1 MWRAYRTSNLILILI
16 LICLKETPVEE
27 PKTAEEPK
35 SIKKGL
41 SKKQHGGIIL
51 LIIIVCA
58 AAFGA
63 RQWVHSKT
71 HIETDNAFIESHIHS
86 ISSRVP
92 AMVKRVVVVDNQFV
106 HKGDL
111 LVELDASDYQARAR
125 TAAASLDMA
134 KNETSGDYAQVESAR
149 ASIGLA
155 TAKLEQANLDLQ
167 RGEALFSKEVIPKEQ
182 LERLRTARKVAQMQL
197 KEAQEAEHHAQA
209 VIGISGTG
217 SRDARVAQKQGELE
231 TASLNLSYT
240 RIVAPSDGYITKKSV
255 EPGNYLQ
262 PGQSF
267 MALVTLDDAWVT
279 ANYKESQLTDVKPG
293 QKVEF
298 TVDTYPGRTFKGSVE
313 SIMAGTGAAF
323 SMLPPENAT
332 GNYVKVIQRIPVR
345 IAIDKGSDPEHLLR
359 IGMSVVPT
367 ILTEKRFGDVIKN

>member
-1 MWRAYRTSNLILILI
+1 M
-16 LICLKETPVEE
+16 ETGVEE
-27 PKTAEEPK
+27 TTDA
-35 SIKKGL
+35 KKGL
-41 SKKQHGGIIL
+41 SKKQRGGIIL
-51 LIIIVCA
+51 LIILVCA
-58 AAFGA
+58 AAFGVEK
-63 RQWVHSKT
+63 WVTSKT

-86 ISSRVP
+86 ISSRIP
-92 AMVKRVVVVDNQFV
+92 AMVKRVTVVDNQFV

-111 LVELDASDYQARAR
+111 LVELDASDYQARVK
-125 TAAASLDMA
+125 TASASLEMA
-134 KNETSGDYAQVESAR
+134 RNETSGDYAQVESAR

-155 TAKLEQANLDLQ
+155 KAKLDQANLDLA
-167 RGEALFSKEVIPKEQ
+167 RGEALYAKEVIAKEQ
-182 LERLRTARKVAQMQL
+182 LDRLFTARKIAQMQL

-209 VIGISGTG
+209 VIGLSGTG
-217 SRDARVAQKQGELE
+217 SKDARVAQKQGELE
-231 TASLNLSYT
+231 TASLSLSYV

-255 EPGNYLQ
+255 EAGNYVQ
-262 PGQSF
+262 PGQSL

-298 TVDTYPGRTFKGSVE
+298 TVDTYPGSIFKGSVE

-345 IAIDKGSDPEHLLR
+345 IAIDKGSDPKHLLR

-367 ILTEKRFGDVIKN
+367 ILTEKTFSEVIKGR

>member
-1 MWRAYRTSNLILILI
+1 MQ
-16 LICLKETPVEE
+16 TPIEE
-27 PKTAEEPK
+27 PTGN
-35 SIKKGL
+35 KKGL
-41 SKKQHGGIIL
+41 SKKQRGGIML
-51 LIIIVCA
+51 LIIVVCA
-58 AAFGA
+58 SAFGG
-63 RQWVHSKT
+63 RQWLYNQT

-86 ISSRVP
+86 VSSRIP
-92 AMVKRVVVVDNQFV
+92 AIVKRVDVVDNQFV

-111 LVELDASDYQARAR
+111 LAELDPADYQARVR
-125 TAAASLDMA
+125 TAAASLEMA
-134 KNETSGDYAQVESAR
+134 KNETSGDYAQVEGAR

-155 TAKLEQANLDLQ
+155 TAKLDQANLDLA
-167 RGEALFSKEVIPKEQ
+167 RGEKLYAKEVIAKEQ
-182 LERLRTARKVAQMQL
+182 LDRLYTARKIAQMQL
-197 KEAQEAEHHAQA
+197 KEAQEAEHHARA

-262 PGQSF
+262 PGQAL

-279 ANYKESQLTDVKPG
+279 ANYKESQLTEVRPG

-298 TVDTYPGRTFKGSVE
+298 TVDSYPGRTFRGSVE

-345 IAIDKGSDPEHLLR
+345 IAIDKGSDPNHLLR

-367 ILTEKRFGDVIKN
+367 ILTKN